1 VGEVVGA
8 YLQIHVWSSAFTRFG
23 QTPLRGRPAK
33 VGTELQT
40 IALFP
45 PREGLA
51 VSKEQHC
58 FSTLIET
65 LGIERMSFAER
76 LQAMEL
82 LWRSMAA
89 EPDKLESPGWHKK
102 ILARRLA
109 KVEAGK
115 GEFLTLTQFKKRLQK
130 FVGDDVRSL

>member
-1 VGEVVGA
+1 M
-8 YLQIHVWSSAFTRFG
+8 
-23 QTPLRGRPAK
+23 
-33 VGTELQT
+33 
-40 IALFP
+40 
-45 PREGLA
+45 
-51 VSKEQHC
+51 
-58 FSTLIET
+58 IET

-102 ILARRLA
+102 ILAKRLT

-115 GEFLTLTQFKKRLQK
+115 GEFLALAQFKKRLQK
-130 FVGDDVRSL
+130 FAGDDVRSL